1 MSGSDDKPV
10 CAIVGIGPKNGAA
23 FARRFDKA
31 GYRVALLSRGSSLSD
46 ELAKELSDAR
56 AYQCDASNPES
67 VQNAFGEIQ
76 AEMGTVDVLVYNA
89 GSGSWQTVEEIS
101 VEDFE
106 SSWRV
111 NALGALVAAQQVIP
125 GMKKSGNGNI
135 IIVGATASLRGRP
148 KTTGFAAAKA
158 AQRSL
163 AQSMAKHL
171 GPQGIHVALLIIDGQ
186 IDTPD
191 SASVRAGERLDPNDI
206 ASLAHYLTTQPR
218 SAWSFEVEARP
229 GQETW

>member
-1 MSGSDDKPV
+1 MSDPV

-31 GYRVALLSRGSSLSD
+31 GYRIALLSRSTGYS
-46 ELAKELSDAR
+46 KELTSELRDAR
-56 AYQCDASNPES
+56 AYRCDASHPAS
-67 VQNAFGEIQ
+67 VEAAFSEVRSDLGE
-76 AEMGTVDVLVYNA
+76 VDVLVYNA
-89 GSGSWQTVEEIS
+89 GSGSWQTIEEITP
-101 VEDFE
+101 EGFE
-106 SSWRV
+106 QSWRV
-111 NALGALVAAQQVIP
+111 NALGLLVSAQQVIP
-125 GMKKSGNGNI
+125 GMQQRGSGQI
-135 IIVGATASLRGRP
+135 VIVGATASLRGRP

-191 SASVRAGERLDPNDI
+191 SAAARAGERLNPDHI
-206 ASLAHYLTTQPR
+206 AELAHYLTTQPR

-229 GQETW
+229 SQESW